1 MKNKYINKFFEDT
14 KTIINKT
21 IHQFLLQL
29 LSKIFLKFE
38 NTSKNRKILKQLEK
52 EIKLVNNN
60 IIKKKRII

>member
-1 MKNKYINKFFEDT
+1 MEHQYINKIFEDT
-14 KTIINKT
+14 KSIINKT

-38 NTSKNRKILKQLEK
+38 NTPKNRKILNQLEK
-52 EIKLVNNN
+52 EIKFINNN